1 MEKFINE
8 YLEFIRQ
15 DYAKWSA
22 QSPTEVRIRMT
33 KEFQESVGFEVGSK
47 YIKVYAGAN
56 QRSVHSFIC
65 REDTGKFKKGDILKA
80 AGWSAPAKNFARGNV
95 LTKQYGATTWT
106 GAM

>member
-47 YIKVYAGAN
+47 WRQSTLCPFVY
-56 QRSVHSFIC
+56 
-65 REDTGKFKKGDILKA
+65 L
-80 AGWSAPAKNFARGNV
+80 P
-95 LTKQYGATTWT
+95 
-106 GAM
+106 

>member
-33 KEFQESVGFEVGSK
+33 KEFQESVRFEQGSK
-47 YIKVYAGAN
+47 YIKVITGT
-56 QRSVHSFIC
+56 SVHSFIC
-65 REDTGKFKKGDILKA
+65 RNDGGKFKKGDILKA
-80 AGWSAPAKNFARGNV
+80 ATWSSPARNFARGNV
-95 LTKQYGATTWT
+95 LTKQYGATSWT
-106 GAM
+106 GAV

>member
-33 KEFQESVGFEVGSK
+33 EEFQKSVRFEQGSK
-47 YIKVYAGAN
+47 YIKVITGT
-56 QRSVHSFIC
+56 SVHSFIC
-65 REDTGKFKKGDILKA
+65 RNDAGKFKKGDILKA
-80 AGWSAPAKNFARGNV
+80 AGWSSPARNFARGNV